1 MTEPRTPSRNPLRH
15 PRSGYPAPA
24 DVPQAPRRR
33 PSEERAALAA
43 SSRTATQLAV
53 LAIVIAGLALG
64 LTVWRM
70 LAGTGSSCQ
79 SAVWSAEPD
88 ANRLPAQW
96 TMRGT
101 TFDTNRRSTTYA
113 GQDPGDGSGAPNVLA
128 TVTCIPDGAAEALS
142 RAAAAAREIG
152 QAVSTKDDLSDGGFE
167 ATDGNSGAIFLE
179 FRRGDILVDM
189 VASQGATAT
198 DIETVASAYDRAL
211 GGDGGSIASPEPSS
225 SANPSASNDASGL
238 THDAP
243 ELEKLLPTKVGSL
256 QLTTA
261 SQLGSAALSEGE
273 PAAVALAADG
283 KQPDDLHM
291 AQAAAYDDN
300 GNPVL
305 GVTAV
310 SVTGLDA
317 AKVRLLTMD
326 YFGMTGSAVKQSTVT
341 LAGKPWTRFDL
352 GDGGMLYYLRAQGD
366 VVLVI
371 TTADATLAEQAASAL
386 P

>member
-15 PRSGYPAPA
+15 PRSGYPSPTE
-24 DVPQAPRRR
+24 VPQAPRRR

-43 SSRTATQLAV
+43 SSRTATQLA
-53 LAIVIAGLALG
+53 LIAIVIAGLALG
-64 LTVWRM
+64 LTVWRT
-70 LAGTGSSCQ
+70 LVGTGSSCQ

-96 TMRGT
+96 QMRGT

-113 GQDPGDGSGAPNVLA
+113 GPDPGDGSGAPNVLA

-142 RAAAAAREIG
+142 RAAAAAREVG

-167 ATDGNSGAIFLE
+167 ATDANSGAIFLE

-189 VASQGATAT
+189 VGSQGATAT

-211 GGDGGSIASPEPSS
+211 GGDGGSISSPEPAS
-225 SANPSASNDASGL
+225 SANPSASADTSSL
-238 THDAP
+238 PHDAP

-291 AQAAAYDDN
+291 AQAAADDAS

-341 LAGKPWTRFDL
+341 LAGKPWTKFDL
-352 GDGGMLYYLRAQGD
+352 GDGGMLYYVRAQGD

-371 TTADATLAEQAASAL
+371 TTADAALAEQAAAAI

>member
-1 MTEPRTPSRNPLRH
+1 MAEPHTPSRNPLRH
-15 PRSGYPAPA
+15 PRSGYPSPTE
-24 DVPQAPRRR
+24 VPQAPRRR

-43 SSRTATQLAV
+43 SSRTATQLAL

-64 LTVWRM
+64 LTVWRT
-70 LAGTGSSCQ
+70 LAGTGPNCQ
-79 SAVWSAEPD
+79 SAVWSAEPA

-96 TMRGT
+96 QMRGT

-113 GQDPGDGSGAPNVLA
+113 GPDPGDGSGAPNVLA

-142 RAAAAAREIG
+142 RAAAAARESG
-152 QAVSTKDDLSDGGFE
+152 QAVSTKNDLSDGGFE
-167 ATDGNSGAIFLE
+167 ATDANSGAIFLE

-211 GGDGGSIASPEPSS
+211 GGDGGSISSPEPAS
-225 SANPSASNDASGL
+225 SANPSASTGASSL
-238 THDAP
+238 PHDAP

-291 AQAAAYDDN
+291 AQAAANDAS

-326 YFGMTGSAVKQSTVT
+326 YFGLTGSAVKQSTVT
-341 LAGKPWTRFDL
+341 LAGKPWTKVDL
-352 GDGGMLYYLRAQGD
+352 GDGGMLYYLRPQGN

-371 TTADATLAEQAASAL
+371 TTADAALAEQAATAI